1 LKIEDFRLKNTKD
14 RLQIAESSK
23 ARRSS
28 VRFADHLKGIP
39 DYVPGKPVEELERE
53 LGIKEAIKMASNENF
68 QGPSPRVSAAIA
80 ERIGQL
86 NLYPDSGCFALRR
99 ALAKKFGIQPAQ
111 VIVGNG
117 SNYVIELICRC
128 VLNPGDEGM
137 TCDPSFAFYRRAI
150 RGALGTVKPIPLK
163 NFECD
168 LEEISRSVSEKT
180 RVIFLASPNNPTG
193 RLIPFS
199 QLKSF
204 MNRLD
209 PGIFVALDEAY
220 FEFVESPEAVSGL
233 QILKDHENLIVLR
246 TYSKIFSLAGLR
258 IGFGI
263 AHPTVIQA
271 LLKLFLPFSVSTLS
285 QAAALASLEE
295 EKALADIKRINQE
308 GKLYF
313 YRELDNLGLSFVPTE
328 ANFILVNVGEASRV
342 DKQLQTAGIIV
353 RDMTP
358 WNLPRHIRVTI
369 STPENNRRLIEA
381 LRSVLG
387 R

>member
-1 LKIEDFRLKNTKD
+1 MTL
-14 RLQIAESSK
+14 
-23 ARRSS
+23 
-28 VRFADHLKGIP
+28 RFADHLGGIP
-39 DYVPGKPVEELERE
+39 NYIPGKPVEELERE

-80 ERIGQL
+80 EKIAQL
-86 NLYPDSGCFALRR
+86 NLYPDSGCFVLRR
-99 ALAKKFGIQPAQ
+99 ALAKRFRIQPAQ

-117 SNYVIELICRC
+117 SNYLIELICRC

-137 TCDPSFAFYRRAI
+137 TSDPSFAFYRRAI
-150 RGALGTVKPIPLK
+150 RGALGTVKSIPLK
-163 NFECD
+163 NFEFD
-168 LEEISRSVSEKT
+168 LEEILRSLSQKT
-180 RVIFLASPNNPTG
+180 RIVFLASPNNPTG
-193 RLIPFS
+193 RIIPFS

-209 PGIFVALDEAY
+209 PGIFVVLDEAY
-220 FEFVESPEAVSGL
+220 FEFVDSPEAASGL

-263 AHPTVIQA
+263 AHPAVIQA

-295 EKALADIKRINQE
+295 EKALADIKRANQE
-308 GKLYF
+308 GKMYL
-313 YRELDNLGLSFVPTE
+313 YRELDDLGLPFVPTE
-328 ANFILVNVGEASRV
+328 ANFILVNVGDASRI
-342 DKQLQTAGIIV
+342 DEQLLKAGIIV

-358 WNLPRHIRVTI
+358 WNLPQHLRITI
-369 STPENNRRLIEA
+369 STPGNNRRLVEA
-381 LRSVLG
+381 LRSILG
-387 R
+387 K